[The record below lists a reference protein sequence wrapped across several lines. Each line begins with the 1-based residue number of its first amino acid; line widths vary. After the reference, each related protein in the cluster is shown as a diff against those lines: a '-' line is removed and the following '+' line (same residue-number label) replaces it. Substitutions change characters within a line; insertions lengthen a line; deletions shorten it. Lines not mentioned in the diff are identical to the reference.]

1 LIYNMPMVKYTT
13 DEEKLNAHRASALKW
28 ARKNL
33 VAINIKNKQRY
44 DNNKSAINAVRR
56 ERYARKKALAV
67 IV

>member
-1 LIYNMPMVKYTT
+1 MVKYTT

-44 DNNKSAINAVRR
+44 DNNKSAINALRR
-56 ERYARKKALAV
+56 ERYAARKALAV
-67 IV
+67 VV